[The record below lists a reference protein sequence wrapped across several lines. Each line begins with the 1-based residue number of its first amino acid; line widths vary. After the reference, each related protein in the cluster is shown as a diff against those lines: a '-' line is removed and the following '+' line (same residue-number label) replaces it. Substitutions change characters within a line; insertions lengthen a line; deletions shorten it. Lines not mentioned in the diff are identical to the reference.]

1 MPPRSRGR
9 AARLIG
15 RAAECRE
22 LDSFLEALRRG
33 ESRCLVI
40 RGEAGV
46 GKTALLEYLAGRAA
60 DGRVIGVTAVQSE
73 VELAFAALHQLCA
86 PILDELEGLPAP
98 QREALRITF
107 GLHDGLVP
115 DRFLV
120 GLAVLSLLAEA
131 AADRPLVCV
140 VDDAQWLD
148 RASAQVLAFVARR
161 LGMESVGLVF
171 AARVPAEELAGLP
184 QLVIEGLKGPD
195 ARALL
200 DMVLTGPVDT
210 QVREEI
216 IAETEGNPLAL
227 VELPRGLTPGEL
239 AGGFGLPGA
248 LPGRIEETFQRRISA
263 LPADT
268 RRLLLLAA
276 AEPLGEPLLVWRAA
290 DNLGIDREAVNSAV
304 DADLVVFGARVRFRH
319 PLVRSAV
326 YHLASAHE
334 RQEAHRALAEV
345 TDPVRDPDRRAWHRA
360 QATRGPDEDVAAELE
375 RSAGRAQA
383 RGGFAAAAAFLERA
397 AVLTPDMAKRSARAL
412 AAAQA
417 KVQAGALD
425 AGVDLLAM
433 AEAGPLGEFERAR
446 ADLVRAQIAYVTRRG
461 RDAPPLVLNAAKRLE
476 PIAPDLARATYVD
489 AIIAAGSAGRFAAP
503 GGSILDVARQVSP
516 VSGHEPT
523 VFDLLLDGM
532 VAQYVQGYTAS
543 VPILR
548 SALNAFFGDM
558 PAGQELRGLPL
569 ALMVSSILWDDEACT
584 VVSERWARFCRD
596 AGALSDLLV
605 ALSFRTYI
613 LLFTGDLSSA
623 ALLVEEVRAATDA
636 TGINFEPVGAMAVAA
651 FRGNEAEASPFIEA
665 NMSQA
670 RHRREGNHLAVA
682 TWASAVLNNGL
693 GRYQDALAAAQQ
705 ATDPLDVIYPYWA
718 LAELIEAAVRSG
730 TRAAATD
737 AYRRL
742 AEMATATASDWAL
755 GVEARSRALLADD
768 DDAEQFYRE
777 AIEHLGRTRM
787 RAELARAH
795 LLYGEWLR
803 RQRRPGDARDQLRT
817 ALGMLEA
824 MGMEGFAERARRELR
839 ATGET
844 RTRKRSLTRQSEL
857 TVQEAQVA
865 KLAREGL
872 SNPEIGARLYIS
884 ARTAEYHLS
893 KVFTK
898 LNITSRIQLDHV
910 LT

>member
-1 MPPRSRGR
+1 M
-9 AARLIG
+9 RLVD
-15 RAAECRE
+15 RDAERRE
-22 LDSFLEALRRG
+22 LDFLLRALRRG
-33 ESRCLVI
+33 ESGSLVI

-46 GKTALLEYLAGRAA
+46 GKTALLEYLAQRAA
-60 DGRVIGVTAVQSE
+60 DCRVISVTAVQWE

-86 PILDELEGLPAP
+86 PILDGLEVLPAP
-98 QREALRITF
+98 QRKALRITL
-107 GLHDGLVP
+107 GLHDDPVP

-131 AADRPLVCV
+131 AEDRPLVCM

-148 RASAQVLAFVARR
+148 QASAQVLAFVARR

-171 AARVPAEELAGLP
+171 SARVPAEELAGLQ
-184 QLVIEGLKGPD
+184 QLVIEGLTGPD
-195 ARALL
+195 AGALL
-200 DMVLTGPVDT
+200 DTVLTGPVDIG
-210 QVREEI
+210 VREEI
-216 IAETEGNPLAL
+216 IAETGGNPLAL
-227 VELPRGLTPGEL
+227 LELPRGLTPGEL
-239 AGGFGLPGA
+239 AGGFGLPGVLA
-248 LPGRIEETFQRRISA
+248 LPGRIEETFQRRVSA
-263 LPADT
+263 LPADS

-276 AEPLGEPLLVWRAA
+276 AEPLGDPLLVWQAA
-290 DNLGIDREAVNSAV
+290 DNLGIERTAANPAV
-304 DADLVVFGARVRFRH
+304 DAGLVVFGARVRFRH

-326 YHLASAHE
+326 YHLASAQE

-360 QATRGPDEDVAAELE
+360 QATPGPDEDVAAELE

-397 AVLTPDMAKRSARAL
+397 AVLTLDPAARTARAL

-425 AGVDLLAM
+425 AGLDLLAM
-433 AEAGPLGEFERAR
+433 AEAGPLGELERAR
-446 ADLVRAQIAYVTRRG
+446 ANLVRAQVAWLTGRS
-461 RDAPPLVLNAAKRLE
+461 RDAPLLVLDAAKRLE

-503 GGSILDVARQVSP
+503 GGSVLDVARQVSP
-516 VSGHEPT
+516 VSGRAPT

-532 VAQYVQGYTAS
+532 AAQYVQGYTAS

-548 SALNAFFGDM
+548 RALNAFFDDM

-584 VVSERWARFCRD
+584 VISERWARFCRD
-596 AGALSDLLV
+596 AGALSDLLL
-605 ALSFRTYI
+605 ALSFSTHV
-613 LLFTGDLSSA
+613 LLFAGDLSGA
-623 ALLVEEVRAATDA
+623 ASLVEEVRAATDA
-636 TGINFEPVGAMAVAA
+636 RGINFEPIGAMALAA

-665 NMSQA
+665 NVSQA
-670 RHRREGNHLAVA
+670 RHRREGNRLAVA

-693 GRYQDALAAAQQ
+693 GRYRDALAAAQQ
-705 ATDPLDVIYPYWA
+705 ATDPLDVIHPYWA
-718 LAELIEAAVRSG
+718 LAELIEAAVCSG

-768 DDAEQFYRE
+768 DDAEHLYQE

-803 RQRRPGDARDQLRT
+803 RQRRPGDAREQLRT

-824 MGMEGFAERARRELR
+824 MGMEGFSERARRELR

-844 RTRKRSLTRQSEL
+844 RTRKRSVTRQSEL

-893 KVFTK
+893 KVFIK
-898 LNITSRIQLDHV
+898 LNITSRIQLEHV

>member
-1 MPPRSRGR
+1 M
-9 AARLIG
+9 RLVD
-15 RAAECRE
+15 RDAECGE
-22 LDSFLEALRRG
+22 LDFLLRALRRG
-33 ESRCLVI
+33 ESGSLVI

-46 GKTALLEYLAGRAA
+46 GKTALLEYLTRRAA
-60 DGRVIGVTAVQSE
+60 DCRVISVTAVQWE

-86 PILDELEGLPAP
+86 PILDGLEVLPAP
-98 QREALRITF
+98 QRKALRITL
-107 GLHDGLVP
+107 GLHDDPVP

-131 AADRPLVCV
+131 AEDRPLVCV

-148 RASAQVLAFVARR
+148 QASAQVLAFVARR

-171 AARVPAEELAGLP
+171 SARVPAEELTGLP
-184 QLVIEGLKGPD
+184 QLVIEGLTGPD

-200 DMVLTGPVDT
+200 DTVLTGPVDIR
-210 QVREEI
+210 VREEI
-216 IAETEGNPLAL
+216 IAETGGNPLAL
-227 VELPRGLTPGEL
+227 LELPRGLTPGEL
-239 AGGFGLPGA
+239 AGGFGLPGVLA
-248 LPGRIEETFQRRISA
+248 LPGRIEETFQRRITA

-276 AEPLGEPLLVWRAA
+276 AEPLGEPLLVWQAA
-290 DNLGIDREAVNSAV
+290 DNLGIERAAANPAV
-304 DADLVVFGARVRFRH
+304 DAGLVVFGARVRFRH

-326 YHLASAHE
+326 YRLASAQE
-334 RQEAHRALAEV
+334 RQQAHRALAEV

-360 QATRGPDEDVAAELE
+360 QATPGPDEDVAAELE

-397 AVLTPDMAKRSARAL
+397 AVLTPDPAKRTARAL

-425 AGVDLLAM
+425 AGLELLAM
-433 AEAGPLGEFERAR
+433 AEAGPLGELGRAR
-446 ADLVRAQIAYVTRRG
+446 ANLVRAQVAWLTGRG
-461 RDAPPLVLNAAKRLE
+461 RDAPLLVLDAARRLE
-476 PIAPDLARATYVD
+476 PIAPGLARATYVD

-516 VSGHEPT
+516 VSGRAPT

-532 VAQYVQGYTAS
+532 AAQYVQGYTAS

-548 SALNAFFGDM
+548 RALDAFFDDM
-558 PAGQELRGLPL
+558 PAGQEPRGLPL

-584 VVSERWARFCRD
+584 VISERWARFCRD
-596 AGALSDLLV
+596 AGALSDLII
-605 ALSFRTYI
+605 ALSFRTYV
-613 LLFTGDLSSA
+613 LLFAGDLSGA
-623 ALLVEEVRAATDA
+623 ASLVEEVRAATDA
-636 TGINFEPVGAMAVAA
+636 TGINFEPTGAMALAA
-651 FRGNEAEASPFIEA
+651 FRGNQAEASPFIEA
-665 NMSQA
+665 NVSEA
-670 RHRREGNHLAVA
+670 LHGREGNRLAVA

-705 ATDPLDVIYPYWA
+705 ATHPLDVIYPYWA

-730 TRAAATD
+730 QSAAAAD

-742 AEMATATASDWAL
+742 AEMAAATASDWAL
-755 GVEARSRALLADD
+755 GLQARSRALLADD
-768 DDAEQFYRE
+768 DDAEHFYQE

-803 RQRRPGDARDQLRT
+803 RQRRPGNAREQLRT

-824 MGMEGFAERARRELR
+824 MGMEGFSERARRELR
-839 ATGET
+839 AAGET
-844 RTRKRSLTRQSEL
+844 RTRKGSLSSQSEL

-898 LNITSRIQLDHV
+898 LNITSRIQLEHV